1 MNLTKEQI
9 EWIIA
14 EVIRRLRQLESNERA
29 AVSSET
35 PDNTAELR
43 LNDKIVTLRSIENRL
58 NGVSRLLVAPRTIV
72 TPAVKDELKAR
83 KVELITEN
91 TNRR

>member
-1 MNLTKEQI
+1 MNLTDQQI
-9 EWIIA
+9 EWIIS

-29 AVSSET
+29 ALSSGT
-35 PDNTAELR
+35 PDNAAELR

-58 NGVSRLLVAPRTIV
+58 NGISRLLVAPRTIL

-83 KVELITEN
+83 KIELITEN
-91 TNRR
+91 RR